1 MSHKIRRAAV
11 IGSGT
16 MGAAIAAH
24 IANAG
29 IPVLMLDIP
38 AKEGDRNAIAK
49 AGLDRALKTKP
60 ASFMSKDRARLV
72 SVGNTE
78 DDIAK
83 LAEADW
89 IIEAV
94 LEDLSIKRQL
104 WEKVEPHVASHA
116 IISSNSS
123 GIPMHLQIEGRGE
136 SFRRRFIGAH
146 FFTPPRYLYLLELIP
161 TKETAPEVIEELK
174 FFGDRILG
182 KGIVIANDVPGFVAN
197 RIGVFSMIKAMN
209 IMLEMGLT
217 HDVVDVLTGPILGR
231 ASSATFRTADLSGID
246 IIYHVVKGLKDSTGE
261 DFDIPMIVPKMIE
274 AKLLGEKTKQGFYKA
289 TRDETGKRKILA
301 LNFDTL
307 EYEDRGKV
315 KIAELEKVKEK
326 PLEDRIKTAFALQNA
341 HGDFLRRTTLEM
353 IHYAASKVGVVA
365 NSYEE
370 IDNGLCW
377 GFGWEIGP
385 FKTCDIIGVAT
396 VVEELKKL
404 GKTIPPILQEYADK
418 GAKFY
423 PENKPMPRPA
433 GVIHLGDVR
442 RDEKRIVK
450 GMDNASLLDIGDGVL
465 LLEKHTKMNVLTQ
478 DVTTLMEHALEII
491 PKSGYAGL
499 VIGNQGDNFCAGA
512 NVLLMAMAAQAGQ
525 FDAIDAEMI
534 RFQNII
540 RGLRYAPFPIVAAP
554 FNLTLGGGVEMT
566 MIADDRVA
574 GAETYM
580 GLVEAGVGLIPAG
593 GGCTELLWRFNQQ
606 LHPEAEPFEAV
617 KRAFQLISMAKVST
631 SAYEAQELGLLLPSD
646 KVVMNRQR
654 VVAEAK
660 RRVLDLAVDY
670 VPPLPRR
677 IKVLGEA
684 AYANLCMAI
693 WGMREANYI
702 SDYDMHLAK
711 SLARVLSGG
720 TQNFVT
726 EVSEEYMHNLEREVF
741 VELWKQPKTQERV
754 MAMLTTGKPLRN

>member
-49 AGLDRALKTKP
+49 AGLDRALKAKP
-60 ASFMSKDRARLV
+60 ASFMSKDRARLI

-89 IIEAV
+89 IVEAV

-146 FFTPPRYLYLLELIP
+146 FFTPPRYLHLLELIP

-174 FFGDRILG
+174 FFGDRVLG

-197 RIGVFSMIKAMN
+197 RIGVFSMVKAMN

-246 IIYHVVKGLKDSTGE
+246 IIYHVTKGLKDSTGE
-261 DFDIPMIVPKMIE
+261 DFDIPAIVPKMME

-289 TRDETGKRKILA
+289 TRDEKGKRKILA

-341 HGDFLRRTTLEM
+341 HGDFLRKTTFEM

-478 DVTTLMEHALEII
+478 DVTALMEHALEII

-646 KVVMNRQR
+646 TVVMNRQR

-684 AYANLCMAI
+684 AYANLSMAI